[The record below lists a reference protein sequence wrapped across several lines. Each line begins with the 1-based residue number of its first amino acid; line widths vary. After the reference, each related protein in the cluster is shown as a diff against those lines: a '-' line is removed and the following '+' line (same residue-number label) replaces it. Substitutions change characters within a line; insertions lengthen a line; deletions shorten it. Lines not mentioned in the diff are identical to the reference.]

1 MNVNSIS
8 TSHLF
13 AVIPGFQAE
22 SRYAT
27 GFVPPLEG
35 RQWLS
40 QPSLGIILAD
50 GRFLGSSVQRRV
62 ASTPTIGPLG
72 PWVSGMAQDISPLH
86 DLHACRLSVHL
97 GQ

>member
-8 TSHLF
+8 TSHPS
-13 AVIPGFQAE
+13 AVIPGLSAAE

-27 GFVPPLEG
+27 GFAPPLEG

-50 GRFLGSSVQRRV
+50 GRYGF
-62 ASTPTIGPLG
+62 I
-72 PWVSGMAQDISPLH
+72 
-86 DLHACRLSVHL
+86 
-97 GQ
+97 